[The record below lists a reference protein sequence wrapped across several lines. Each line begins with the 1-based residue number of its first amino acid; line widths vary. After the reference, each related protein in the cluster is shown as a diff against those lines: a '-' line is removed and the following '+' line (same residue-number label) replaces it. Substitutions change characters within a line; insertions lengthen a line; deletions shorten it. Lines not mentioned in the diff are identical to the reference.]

1 MKQKTITLTTVTP
14 DGNETQVEVG
24 LAYCFATEIAYR
36 DLSGEDLTDFMQEAA
51 VAINS
56 DTPRMPDIKKSI
68 YAILAAVMA
77 YSQATGKEAA
87 VKDTDLMNHA
97 TPQELGMALGTVI
110 GLRAEF
116 YHVPAGEPEDKPA
129 KGKGGKNRKN
139 A

>member
-51 VAINS
+51 ASIS
-56 DTPRMPDIKKSI
+56 GDTPRMPDIKKSI

-77 YSQATGKEAA
+77 YSQATGKEAP
-87 VKDTDLMNHA
+87 VKDTDLMNHV
-97 TPQELGMALGTVI
+97 TPQELGLALGTVI
-110 GLRAEF
+110 GLRADF
-116 YHVPAGEPEDKPA
+116 YHTPADEPEDKPD
-129 KGKGGKNRKN
+129 KGKGGKKRKN